1 MFVDNPTIEKI
12 AYAAVVGLV
21 WVTRE
26 VFTLLKEKRKPMSDV
41 NTGETLPAYWDKQFE
56 DTRKLILETR
66 NEQVNAMRDLTAA
79 INNLTMT
86 ILRGN
91 K

>member
-1 MFVDNPTIEKI
+1 MFADNPTIEKI

-26 VFTLLKEKRKPMSDV
+26 VFTLLKEKKKPTEV
-41 NTGETLPAYWDKQFE
+41 VTGDTSPAYWDKQFE
-56 DTRKLILETR
+56 ETRKLISEAR
-66 NEQVNAMRDLTAA
+66 DNQINAMRDLTSAL
-79 INNLTMT
+79 NQLTMT
-86 ILRGN
+86 LLRG